1 MTLQRQGQTRAKQGE
16 TEQEEKKVQF
26 VSNSLIPAINPF
38 YPTLF
43 YFVP

>member
-1 MTLQRQGQTRAKQGE
+1 MALQRKGQNQNKQGE
-16 TEQEEKKVQF
+16 TEQGEKKVQF
-26 VSNSLIPAINPF
+26 VSNSLSTAISPF